1 MDGDFQMQNISSTF
15 KKRKQTNLETADAMF
30 KDAFLVKKARFSH
43 LHPELSEQE
52 LVRMTAVYFKKLNED
67 KSR

>member
-1 MDGDFQMQNISSTF
+1 MDGDFQMQSISSPS
-15 KKRKQTNLETADAMF
+15 KKRKQTNLETANAMF

-52 LVRMTAVYFKKLNED
+52 LIRMTAAYFKKLNEE

>member
-1 MDGDFQMQNISSTF
+1 MMVNSKMQNLSSF

-43 LHPELSEQE
+43 LYPELSEPE
-52 LVRMTAVYFKKLNED
+52 LVKMTAAYFKKLNEE
-67 KSR
+67 KSK